1 MAIDLLF
8 HMNERVH
15 QKTLKI
21 HYFNSLQYFKRSR
34 SGAVTSQSTISICSS
49 KGKQRGAWIFISMRA
64 DEILKNA

>member
-34 SGAVTSQSTISICSS
+34 SGAVTSQSTFLFVPARVN
-49 KGKQRGAWIFISMRA
+49 KEALGY
-64 DEILKNA
+64 LYL